1 MTRKEIEQEFKK
13 IDYEL
18 RVNKPDFAPYPLDIV
33 KRREFLLFAQVHL
46 SNILDAKLKRD
57 EWDEKFE
64 TEMYNKVKET
74 YYNWD
79 KNGGGK
85 IL

>member
-1 MTRKEIEQEFKK
+1 MTRKGIKQEFKK

-18 RVNKPDFAPYPLDIV
+18 FVNRPNFTPYPPNVV

-46 SNILDAKLKRD
+46 GNILGAKIKKDKWSER
-57 EWDEKFE
+57 FE
-64 TEMYNKVKET
+64 TEMYSKVMGI

-79 KNGGGK
+79 KNE
-85 IL
+85 

>member
-1 MTRKEIEQEFKK
+1 MNKKQIEEEFKK

-18 RVNKPDFAPYPLDIV
+18 RFNKPDFAPYPPGLV

-46 SNILDAKLKRD
+46 SNILDDKSKKD
-57 EWDEKFE
+57 GWDERFE
-64 TEMYNKVKET
+64 TEMYNKVMEI

-79 KNGGGK
+79 KNE
-85 IL
+85 